1 MQITI
6 KGSVVEKLE
15 NYTRNIISFLY
26 SWLTTDGEVLG
37 YILGVV
43 HFVMSMTII
52 SMVLVSHTLYPT
64 FLFQLGVFACLFIIW
79 LQHIFLKV
87 CISIVAER
95 SLTKHEP
102 PFYKI
107 IRDVLG
113 INPNEFTTYFVIGE
127 TVAVGC
133 FGLEL
138 ISKLSLYIHD
148 FYGIE
153 I

>member
-1 MQITI
+1 MRIVI
-6 KGSVVEKLE
+6 DAPLVEKLE
-15 NYTRNIISFLY
+15 TYTRNTISFLY

-37 YILGVV
+37 YILGVI
-43 HFVMSMTII
+43 HFVMSVMILM
-52 SMVLVSHTLYPT
+52 MVVISHTLYPAVW
-64 FLFQLGVFACLFIIW
+64 FQVGVFVCLFIIW

-102 PFYKI
+102 PFFKI
-107 IRDVLG
+107 IRDILE
-113 INPNEFTTYFVIGE
+113 INTDEFISYIVTVE

-138 ISKLSLYIHD
+138 ISKLSVYIHE
-148 FYGIE
+148 FYGIYL
-153 I
+153 